1 MKRIFLM
8 ATVAIALASCQQNA
22 GKKADAIS
30 DTTTAATAATAA
42 TVPAADAA
50 VISFEKDSYNFG
62 NVTQGEKVYY
72 SYKFKNTGKSPLI
85 VLNATATCGCTVPEV
100 PKEPVKPGDEGVI
113 KVVFDSNGKQG
124 LQDKVIT
131 VTSNANPAIAELH
144 LTGEVKE
151 QTK

>member
-8 ATVAIALASCQQNA
+8 VTVAITLASCQQNA
-22 GKKADAIS
+22 GKKADVEN
-30 DTTTAATAATAA
+30 DTATAVTAGA
-42 TVPAADAA
+42 VPVADAA
-50 VISFEKDSYNFG
+50 VMTFEKDSYNFG
-62 NVTQGEKVYY
+62 SITQGEKVYY

-124 LQDKVIT
+124 MQDKTVT
-131 VTSNANPAIAELH
+131 VTSNAQPTIAQLH

>member
-22 GKKADAIS
+22 GKKADAVA
-30 DTTTAATAATAA
+30 DTTTAVNPVA
-42 TVPAADAA
+42 TVPVADAA
-50 VISFEKDSYNFG
+50 VMSFEKDSYNFG
-62 NVTQGEKVYY
+62 NITQGEKVYY

-124 LQDKVIT
+124 MQDKVIT
-131 VTSNANPAIAELH
+131 VTSNANPTIAQLH

-151 QTK
+151 LTK

>member
-22 GKKADAIS
+22 GNKAGAVN
-30 DTTTAATAATAA
+30 DTTTAVTAA

-50 VISFEKDSYNFG
+50 VMTFEKDSYNFG
-62 NVTQGEKVYY
+62 TITQGEKVYY

-100 PKEPVKPGDEGVI
+100 PKEPVKPGEEGVI

-124 LQDKVIT
+124 VQDKAIT
-131 VTSNANPAIAELH
+131 VTSNAQPTIAQLH

>member
-22 GKKADAIS
+22 GNKAGAVN
-30 DTTTAATAATAA
+30 DTTTAVTAA
-42 TVPAADAA
+42 TVPVADAA
-50 VISFEKDSYNFG
+50 VMTFEKDSYNFG
-62 NVTQGEKVYY
+62 TITQGEKVYY

-100 PKEPVKPGDEGVI
+100 PKEPVKPGEEGVI

-124 LQDKVIT
+124 VQDKAIT
-131 VTSNANPAIAELH
+131 VTSNAQPTIAQLH

>member
-22 GKKADAIS
+22 GNKAGAVN
-30 DTTTAATAATAA
+30 DTTIAVTAA

-50 VISFEKDSYNFG
+50 VMTFEKDSYNFG
-62 NVTQGEKVYY
+62 SITQGEKVYY

-100 PKEPVKPGDEGVI
+100 PKEPIKPGEEGVI

-124 LQDKVIT
+124 VQDKAIT
-131 VTSNANPAIAELH
+131 VTSNAQPTIAQLH